1 MIRVGNS
8 GAERGSPA
16 AAAGVARGDVIVALD
31 GTPVP
36 DVDTL
41 QKLLAA
47 DAIARPLAMTV
58 VRRDRTLALTVTP
71 AESAPRR

>member
-1 MIRVGNS
+1 
-8 GAERGSPA
+8 
-16 AAAGVARGDVIVALD
+16 
-31 GTPVP
+31 VP